1 MPIPQF
7 PSAKWPTI
15 ESVKVD
21 TTATVT
27 LASATTTNEIIVI
40 CGYNLVADGSVAVK
54 FQSGST
60 DLPGPWGM
68 MAGSQLSAF
77 FLPGMMCTAAGEAL
91 KLNLGSAVQVS
102 GFVNFWRYRA

>member
-21 TTATVT
+21 TTATMNI
-27 LASATTTNEIIVI
+27 ATAGTTSEIIVV

-60 DLPGPWGM
+60 DITGPFGM
-68 MAGSQLSAF
+68 IAASQVSEH
-77 FLPGMMCTAAGEAL
+77 FLPGLFSTAAGETA

-102 GFVNFWRYRA
+102 GYVNFWRYRA